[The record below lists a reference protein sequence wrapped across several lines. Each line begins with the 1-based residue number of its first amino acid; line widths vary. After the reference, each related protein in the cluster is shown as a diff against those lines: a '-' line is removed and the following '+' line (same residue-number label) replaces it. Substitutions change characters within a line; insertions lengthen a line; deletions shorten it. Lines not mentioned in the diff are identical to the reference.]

1 MIKEFSERIAVR
13 PSYFALSN
21 MRTEVDDTLA
31 ARVPVE
37 QPTENERGTIL
48 VAEVGRHLAK
58 PNYRKNAKSI
68 I

>member
-13 PSYFALSN
+13 PSYFALRN
-21 MRTEVDDTLA
+21 MRPEVDDTLA

-48 VAEVGRHLAK
+48 AAEIGRHLAK
-58 PNYRKNAKSI
+58 PNYGKK
-68 I
+68 